1 MHLKCVPQNSV
12 LLNFQLIQFIPD
24 DLGRAFEIGIG
35 PAGESVIHLG
45 YARNPFIQ
53 QLTFTSKRDPA
64 VAAPARTRCFAAK
77 NKLRDAG
84 EMSCQPGQL
93 YIRAVAGQ
101 AVGATV
107 APWVEQLLRECGL
120 QCIGQSF
127 GQFGIGHQCP

>member
-1 MHLKCVPQNSV
+1 MGLKTRSTAP
-12 LLNFQLIQFIPD
+12 
-24 DLGRAFEIGIG
+24 
-35 PAGESVIHLG
+35 LG
-45 YARNPFIQ
+45 YARNSLIQ

-64 VAAPARTRCFAAK
+64 VSAPAMTRRFAAK
-77 NKLRDAG
+77 NKIRFAG

-93 YIRAVAGQ
+93 YIRAIAGQ

-120 QCIGQSF
+120 QCIGQAF